1 MLTPYQDSG
10 GEYGLGINTVAG
22 YLMAL
27 HSECPRE
34 ARDDGGGLAPWKP
47 LPDLQHWADVAFIA
61 YKEQCKLDSVL
72 VTGLRYVFRCE
83 IKNEET
89 LKVIRAI
96 CDRFPGLPLTMNM
109 MTFDASSAQGK
120 ALIATPNGA
129 GVVWMLL
136 RHRQY
141 LGKMLIKQ
149 VILMANPELLSGTS
163 PRYDG
168 PHLCFELA
176 DNE

>member
-27 HSECPRE
+27 HSECPRA
-34 ARDDGGGLAPWKP
+34 AREDGGGLAPWKP

-61 YKEQCKLDSVL
+61 YKEQYKLDGVL

-96 CDRFPGLPLTMNM
+96 CDRVPGLPPTMNT

-120 ALIATPNGA
+120 ALRYTERRRSRLDASEAQATPWEDVDQASDSYGQSRA
-129 GVVWMLL
+129 S
-136 RHRQY
+136 
-141 LGKMLIKQ
+141 
-149 VILMANPELLSGTS
+149 E
-163 PRYDG
+163 RYTT
-168 PHLCFELA
+168 EI
-176 DNE
+176 